1 MTASEIAAMAES
13 EQPHGHLVTQILGT
27 KRELEISKE
36 ETVLEDQVTNFEK
49 FQFSNLHQTN
59 FRKDSGKVGTL

>member
-36 ETVLEDQVTNFEK
+36 ETVLEDQVTLLK
-49 FQFSNLHQTN
+49 IQI
-59 FRKDSGKVGTL
+59 

>member
-1 MTASEIAAMAES
+1 MTASEIAAMADS

-36 ETVLEDQVTNFEK
+36 ETVPEDQVRTPENCNRVCNEMI
-49 FQFSNLHQTN
+49 
-59 FRKDSGKVGTL
+59 VGRTVAR

>member
-36 ETVLEDQVTNFEK
+36 ETVLEDQVTLK
-49 FQFSNLHQTN
+49 
-59 FRKDSGKVGTL
+59 KI